1 MYYLNVLFISLI
13 WGTICT
19 CYKKK
24 YKVYIVHVM
33 CSVRSEHFMDYSVI
47 LLLANLK
54 YNDYINF
61 AIDLLNYVSC
71 VQHTRMHE
79 IFPSK

>member
-1 MYYLNVLFISLI
+1 MY
-13 WGTICT
+13 
-19 CYKKK
+19 
-24 YKVYIVHVM
+24 
-33 CSVRSEHFMDYSVI
+33 SVRSEHFMDYSVI

-71 VQHTRMHE
+71 VQHARMHE

>member
-1 MYYLNVLFISLI
+1 M
-13 WGTICT
+13 
-19 CYKKK
+19 
-24 YKVYIVHVM
+24 
-33 CSVRSEHFMDYSVI
+33 I

-79 IFPSK
+79 IFPRVSKGLFRVNRYCTSYSFEIILCLQVT

>member
-1 MYYLNVLFISLI
+1 M
-13 WGTICT
+13 
-19 CYKKK
+19 
-24 YKVYIVHVM
+24 
-33 CSVRSEHFMDYSVI
+33 I

-54 YNDYINF
+54 YNDYIKF

-71 VQHTRMHE
+71 VQHARMHE

>member
-1 MYYLNVLFISLI
+1 
-13 WGTICT
+13 
-19 CYKKK
+19 
-24 YKVYIVHVM
+24 
-33 CSVRSEHFMDYSVI
+33 MDYSVI

-79 IFPSK
+79 IFPRVLKGLFRVNRYCTSYSFEIILCLQVT